1 MRQAEAIVAD
11 YEFLLDQGHQF
22 SNGDLKNLLQVVTSN
37 PKLTLKNLVV
47 SGRQRN
53 FGGKTLT
60 PRSVNQM
67 CYLEAMERCDM
78 VFGVGPA
85 GTGKTY
91 LAVAMAVSEFLNKK
105 VRRIV
110 LTRPAVEAGEHLGF
124 LPGTLQQKIDP
135 YLRPLYDALYDILDT
150 DRVERLLD

>member
-22 SNGDLKNLLQVVTSN
+22 SNGALKHLLQVVTSN

-110 LTRPAVEAGEHLGF
+110 LTRPAV
-124 LPGTLQQKIDP
+124 
-135 YLRPLYDALYDILDT
+135 
-150 DRVERLLD
+150 